1 MSRRARER
9 ENARPWQQERDD
21 DLDAPDDY
29 PDPETED
36 EYLPEKG

>member
-21 DLDAPDDY
+21 DLDAPEEY
-29 PDPETED
+29 PEPESDNPYTPD
-36 EYLPEKG
+36 QS